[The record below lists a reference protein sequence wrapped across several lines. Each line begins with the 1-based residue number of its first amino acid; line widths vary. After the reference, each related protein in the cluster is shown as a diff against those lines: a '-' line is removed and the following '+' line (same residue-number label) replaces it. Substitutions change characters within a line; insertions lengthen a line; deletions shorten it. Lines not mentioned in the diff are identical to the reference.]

1 MKRSIIFAV
10 LLAIGAT
17 VWVPSGQ
24 FGESGA
30 EPQAQKPPADL
41 TALEQAPLVRVRPS
55 RAEQHAVI
63 DLLRGLSAT
72 GSNSLDIDIEESRLP
87 SLRNANALILPDL
100 TILKLSPNA
109 LAKWSDCEAYSK
121 PITLSTSTYSYANA
135 NNTSARS

>member
-17 VWVPSGQ
+17 VWVASGQ

-63 DLLRGLSAT
+63 DLLRGRTEANRLVETARLDGKASKPAARRTSAT
-72 GSNSLDIDIEESRLP
+72 S
-87 SLRNANALILPDL
+87 
-100 TILKLSPNA
+100 
-109 LAKWSDCEAYSK
+109 SK
-121 PITLSTSTYSYANA
+121 STQ
-135 NNTSARS
+135 SAGKPATRTRARKTEQNEV